1 MATSG
6 SLVFQG
12 QMDGKFVARDAKT
25 GKQLWSFKTAQEFEG
40 VNGVKGKGG
49 AIDSN
54 SITAANGLLIVNSGY
69 GMFGQAGGNM
79 LLAFKPKS

>member
-1 MATSG
+1 
-6 SLVFQG
+6 VI
-12 QMDGKFVARDAKT
+12 DGAVVAAALDGTLFVIDKKT
-25 GKQLWSFKTAQEFEG
+25 GKQLWSFKTAQDFEG

-54 SITAANGLLIVNSGY
+54 SITAANGLLLVNSGY
-69 GMFGQAGGNM
+69 GMFGQAGGNV